1 MAILWLASSG
11 LRPDLVVYS
20 ELTKISIIIELT
32 VCFEPNFKEAKERSR
47 NTVNLWRRS
56 KVMTLLWT
64 CSRLSGLE
72 GVHKLHLY
80 EGF

>member
-32 VCFEPNFKEAKERSR
+32 VCFEPNFKEAKERSQ
-47 NTVNLWRRS
+47 NTVNVWRRS
-56 KVMTLLWT
+56 KVMTVVDLLMVKWA
-64 CSRLSGLE
+64 R
-72 GVHKLHLY
+72 GVS
-80 EGF
+80 